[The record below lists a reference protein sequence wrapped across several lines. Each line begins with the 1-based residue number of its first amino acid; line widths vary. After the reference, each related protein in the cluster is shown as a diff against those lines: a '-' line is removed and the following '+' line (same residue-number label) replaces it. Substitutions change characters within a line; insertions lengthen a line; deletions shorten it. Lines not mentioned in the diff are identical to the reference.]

1 MFTRPPP
8 IDARQQPLLLRQPL
22 LEPFPV
28 ELKEAAHGDRIL
40 RRQDSADLP

>member
-1 MFTRPPP
+1 MSTRPPP
-8 IDARQQPLLLRQPL
+8 IDVHEQPLLLIEPL

-28 ELKEAAHGDRIL
+28 ELKEAAYGDRIL